1 MECQKN
7 TSSKVSLT
15 GDFKGGLMDCRG
27 IVAEP
32 VSKRQLVYFRGSGE
46 DKISN
51 LPRELIDRILLC
63 LPTHDVARTSVLSR
77 FWRNIWCTF
86 PFLVLDTRFYSE
98 LTSKKEIGTIASEF
112 KKVVNMILSSH
123 TGPILYFHLYITP
136 VIRYCSIQLWIDQL
150 SDKGL
155 RSLDFSF
162 KKRETVRLPL
172 ALFVCPELT
181 RLRLFNWALAPFFKS
196 GSFTSLTK
204 VELFDT
210 SITHDMTFGKQLK
223 TLYLRRCSGIEHLAP
238 QFRKD
243 NNLRS
248 VYFEMST
255 KFEWQWL
262 QHTRKLGYLGLVLTP
277 ANSKMMKVHDLIKLL
292 GEIPTL
298 SYLVLYGP
306 TLKVLGPPPSD
317 VTSMMHTTKAENVR
331 SFSLVFLKLCKLCPI
346 SKVVYLMRSFPNLQD
361 LCIALALDQV
371 KSLSPTELETEDYA
385 GSLDWKDMFL
395 DQLQTVKIRGVVD
408 SSYALYFIKHLLASC
423 PSLKVISVF
432 CSTKSSDPKENLR
445 IKQELQQFPRL
456 SLDAEVIWC

>member
-7 TSSKVSLT
+7 TSSNESLT

-51 LPRELIDRILLC
+51 LPQELITSILIR
-63 LPTHDVARTSVLSR
+63 LPTHDVARTSVLSK
-77 FWRNIWCTF
+77 FWRNIWC
-86 PFLVLDTRFYSE
+86 
-98 LTSKKEIGTIASEF
+98 
-112 KKVVNMILSSH
+112 
-123 TGPILYFHLYITP
+123 PILYFELYVTP
-136 VIRYCSIQLWIDQL
+136 AIRYCSIQLWIDQL

-155 RSLDFSF
+155 RTVSF
-162 KKRETVRLPL
+162 AFKEKEAFPLPY

-181 RLRLFNWALAPFFKS
+181 RFKLYNWAVGPFYKS
-196 GSFTSLTK
+196 GSFTSLKK

-223 TLYLRRCSGIEHLAP
+223 TLHLRRCSGIEHLAP

-248 VYFEMST
+248 LYFVNCT

-262 QHTRKLGYLGLVLTP
+262 QHTRKLRYLGLVLTP
-277 ANSKMMKVHDLIKLL
+277 ANSKMMKGHDLIKLL

-298 SYLVLYGP
+298 SCLALDGP
-306 TLKVLGPPPSD
+306 TLKVLGPPSSE
-317 VTSMMHTTKAENVR
+317 VTTMRPTTKAENVR
-331 SFSLVFLKLCKLCPI
+331 SFSFFCHKLCKLCPI
-346 SKVVYLMRSFPNLQD
+346 SKVVYMMRSFPNLQD
-361 LCIALALDQV
+361 LCIGLALDQV
-371 KSLSPTELETEDYA
+371 KSLSPTELETEDYV

>member
-1 MECQKN
+1 
-7 TSSKVSLT
+7 
-15 GDFKGGLMDCRG
+15 
-27 IVAEP
+27 
-32 VSKRQLVYFRGSGE
+32 
-46 DKISN
+46 
-51 LPRELIDRILLC
+51 
-63 LPTHDVARTSVLSR
+63 
-77 FWRNIWCTF
+77 
-86 PFLVLDTRFYSE
+86 
-98 LTSKKEIGTIASEF
+98 
-112 KKVVNMILSSH
+112 MILSSH
-123 TGPILYFHLYITP
+123 TGPILYFELYVTP
-136 VIRYCSIQLWIDQL
+136 AIRYCSIQLWIDQL

-155 RSLDFSF
+155 RTVSF
-162 KKRETVRLPL
+162 AFKEKEAFPLPY

-181 RLRLFNWALAPFFKS
+181 RFKLYNWAVGPFYKS
-196 GSFTSLTK
+196 GSFTSLKK

-223 TLYLRRCSGIEHLAP
+223 TLHLRRCSGIEHLAP

-248 VYFEMST
+248 LYFVNCT

-262 QHTRKLGYLGLVLTP
+262 QHTRKLRYLGLVLTP
-277 ANSKMMKVHDLIKLL
+277 ANSKMMKGHDLIKLL

-298 SYLVLYGP
+298 SCLALDGP
-306 TLKVLGPPPSD
+306 TLKVLGPPSSE
-317 VTSMMHTTKAENVR
+317 VTTMRPTTKAEN
-331 SFSLVFLKLCKLCPI
+331 
-346 SKVVYLMRSFPNLQD
+346 
-361 LCIALALDQV
+361 ALDQV
-371 KSLSPTELETEDYA
+371 KSLSPTELETEDYV